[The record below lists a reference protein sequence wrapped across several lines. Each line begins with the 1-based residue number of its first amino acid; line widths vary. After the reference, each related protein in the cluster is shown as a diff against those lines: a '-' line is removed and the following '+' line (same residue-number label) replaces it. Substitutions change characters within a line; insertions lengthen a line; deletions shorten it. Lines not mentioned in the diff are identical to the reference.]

1 MIGLYIVDGILIAGM
16 VYLCCSPYKK
26 YNFDEPN
33 FNVLTCRDED
43 EYKEFSNYLSFNDT
57 KVMTRELV

>member
-26 YNFDEPN
+26 HNFDEIDLKI
-33 FNVLTCRDED
+33 LTHQDE
-43 EYKEFSNYLSFNDT
+43 ECSNYLSFNDT

>member
-1 MIGLYIVDGILIAGM
+1 M

-26 YNFDEPN
+26 YNFDEIDLKI
-33 FNVLTCRDED
+33 LTHQDE
-43 EYKEFSNYLSFNDT
+43 ECSNYLSFDDK